1 MATQKSGDFK
11 TQLIWMVVYLPLFTR
26 VSKTRISEPSTEVP
40 GCAVLNVLTGTFC
53 WWYKCTCFFENKLGV
68 GPHGSEHKDC
78 FF

>member
-11 TQLIWMVVYLPLFTR
+11 TQLRDGTYIYHNLLR

-53 WWYKCTCFFENKLGV
+53 WWINLLVSLKTNLVSARMEVSIKIVFF
-68 GPHGSEHKDC
+68 
-78 FF
+78 